1 MPIDHWMMFGT
12 FAEQRHFVYPAVNT
26 YRGAIINGNM
36 AAYAPDGLA
45 AFLLEKTA
53 SLLYIVDP
61 LTHAFQ
67 HDPDFITGKDGE
79 AKSSIKAL
87 AEIYGEPT
95 QGTVGKRPILPED
108 FANDAVLRE
117 FVRRCLRFQS
127 RQLAALMTN
136 SDAMK
141 YLEEDEAPVFEPYAL
156 VAPYFYMT
164 ETTYED
170 WLPVA
175 VRAARHAK
183 AEYPQAKLFASV
195 VLSQGVILDEE
206 VRKTIVRKLTTEE
219 FSGYLLW
226 VDNLDE
232 QAAGGA
238 ELKGLLEVA
247 RDLRVGGTR
256 EVINLHGG
264 YFSVLAAG
272 VLGGQAMTGVTHG
285 PEFGEFRSV
294 VPVGGGIP
302 IARYYVPLL
311 HARVRYRD
319 TLRFLTAKEW
329 LDDAATFH
337 RNVCDCAECLE
348 TLHGNTANFVEFG
361 KGSAK
366 DVRRSTGIV
375 RIEYPTT
382 VTKLHCLRHYLQ
394 RKAREY
400 QFAATASRDQILDDL
415 RRGQKEFKKV
425 VGLEGVSHLNLW
437 EKTLAPAVATGS

>member
-12 FAEQRHFVYPAVNT
+12 FAEQRHFVYPAVDT

-67 HDPDFITGKDGE
+67 HDPDFITDKGGE

-87 AEIYGEPT
+87 AEIYGEPI
-95 QGTVGKRPILPED
+95 QGTVGKRPILPDD
-108 FANDAVLRE
+108 FADNTVLRG
-117 FVRRCLRFQS
+117 FVRRCLHFQS
-127 RQLAALMTN
+127 RRLADLMAN

-141 YLEEDEAPVFEPYAL
+141 YLEEDEAPVLEPYAL

-170 WLPVA
+170 WLDVG

-183 AEYPQAKLFASV
+183 AEYPDAKLFASV
-195 VLSQGVILDEE
+195 VLSQGVILDE
-206 VRKTIVRKLTTEE
+206 RIRTAIVRALAQEE
-219 FSGYLLW
+219 LSGYLLW

-238 ELKGLLEVA
+238 ELKGLLAVA
-247 RDLRVGGTR
+247 RDLRSGGTR

-302 IARYYVPLL
+302 IARYYIPAL

-319 TLRFLTAKEW
+319 ALRFLTAKKW
-329 LDDAATFH
+329 LDDTATFH
-337 RNVCDCAECLE
+337 RSVCNCAECLE
-348 TLHGNTANFVEFG
+348 TLHGDTANFVEFG
-361 KGSAK
+361 RGTVK
-366 DVRRSTGIV
+366 DVRRSGGIV

-382 VTKLHCLRHYLQ
+382 ATKLHCLRHYLQ

-400 QFAATASRDQILDDL
+400 QFAATASRGLILDDL
-415 RRGQKEFKKV
+415 RRGHEEFKKV
-425 VGLEGVSHLNLW
+425 VGLEGVSHLSLW
-437 EKTLAPAVATGS
+437 EKTLTSPVA

>member
-1 MPIDHWMMFGT
+1 MMFGT
-12 FAEQRHFVYPAVNT
+12 FAEQRHFVYPAVDT
-26 YRGAIINGNM
+26 YQGAIINGNM
-36 AAYAPDGLA
+36 AAHAPDGLA

-53 SLLYIVDP
+53 SLRYIVDP

-95 QGTVGKRPILPED
+95 QSTVGKRPILPED
-108 FANDAVLRE
+108 FANDTVLRE
-117 FVRRCLRFQS
+117 FVRHCLHFQS
-127 RQLAALMTN
+127 RRLADLMRD

-141 YLEEDEAPVFEPYAL
+141 YLEEDETPVLEPYAL

-183 AEYPQAKLFASV
+183 TEYPQANLFASV
-195 VLSQGVILDEE
+195 VLSQGLILDAAA
-206 VRKTIVRKLTTEE
+206 RKTIIRKLVNED

-238 ELKGLLEVA
+238 ELKALLAVA
-247 RDLRVGGTR
+247 RELRVGGRR

-272 VLGGQAMTGVTHG
+272 VLGNQAMTGVTHG

-302 IARYYVPLL
+302 IARYYIPLL

-319 TLRFLTAKEW
+319 AIRFLDAKEW
-329 LDDAATFH
+329 FSDVKTFH
-337 RNVCDCAECLE
+337 RNVCDCAECQE
-348 TLHGNTANFVEFG
+348 TLDGDTANFVEFG
-361 KGSAK
+361 KGRVR
-366 DVRRSTGIV
+366 DVRRSSGIA

-382 VTKLHCLRHYLQ
+382 ATKLHCLRHYLQ

-400 QFAATASRDQILDDL
+400 QFAATASREQILDDL
-415 RRGQKEFKKV
+415 RRGHEEFKKV
-425 VGLEGVSHLNLW
+425 VGLEGVSHLSLW
-437 EKTLAPAVATGS
+437 EKTLASSVA

>member
-12 FAEQRHFVYPAVNT
+12 FAEQRHFVYPAVDT

-36 AAYAPDGLA
+36 AAHAPDGLA
-45 AFLLEKTA
+45 AFLLERTA
-53 SLLYIVDP
+53 SLRYIIDP

-87 AEIYGEPT
+87 AEIYGDPT
-95 QGTVGKRPILPED
+95 YSTVGKRPILPED
-108 FANDAVLRE
+108 FANDVVLRE
-117 FVRRCLRFQS
+117 FVRRCLDFQS
-127 RQLAALMTN
+127 RRLADLMRD

-141 YLEEDEAPVFEPYAL
+141 YLEEDEVPDLEPYAL

-175 VRAARHAK
+175 VRAGRHAK

-195 VLSQGVILDEE
+195 VLSQGLILDKAA
-206 VRKTIVRKLTTEE
+206 RKTIVRELVDED

-238 ELKGLLEVA
+238 ELKALLAVA
-247 RDLRVGGTR
+247 RDLRVGGER

-272 VLGGQAMTGVTHG
+272 VLGKEAMTGVTHG

-302 IARYYVPLL
+302 IARYYIPLL

-319 TLRFLTAKEW
+319 AIRFLDAKKW
-329 LDDAATFH
+329 FADVKTFH
-337 RNVCDCAECLE
+337 RNVCDCAECRE
-348 TLHGNTANFVEFG
+348 TLDGDIANFVEFG
-361 KGSAK
+361 KGTVRN
-366 DVRRSTGIV
+366 VRRSSGIA

-382 VTKLHCLRHYLQ
+382 ETKLHCLRHYLQ

-415 RRGQKEFKKV
+415 RHGHAEFKKV
-425 VGLEGVSHLNLW
+425 VGLEGVSHLSLW
-437 EKTLAPAVATGS
+437 EKTLAPPVA